1 MNAYGRV
8 RVKKDWEARL
18 LAQALHKSGKLAR
31 TKEISLSFGGANKYR
46 NPDFTC
52 GCENRFQQ
60 HEVCDIEVAKSR
72 SFFFK
77 PCQNIS

>member
-31 TKEISLSFGGANKYR
+31 TKGSTLSFGRTNEYR

-52 GCENRFQQ
+52 CRDNRLQQ
-60 HEVCDIEVAKSR
+60 DQISDIEVTQGCTFLFEA
-72 SFFFK
+72 
-77 PCQNIS
+77 CQNIS